1 MGKGI
6 MSDNISIVAQPRTV
20 SGKKVKQ
27 LRREGIIPAVIYGQ
41 QEPVS
46 IQLEQKALRRALR
59 HAGSSTLIDIN
70 LGSDT
75 RTVLVRDIQQHV
87 TRGDVLHVD
96 FMEVNMREKLT
107 AEAELVPV
115 GEAPVLETGLG
126 TLMFPIRV
134 VEIECRPGD
143 LVSEIKFDISG
154 MDSLDSVIYMRDVDA
169 PKGIDILSDPDAV
182 VARVETL
189 AAEVEEEAEVE
200 ELAPDAVEVIGED
213 SEEEAM

>member
-1 MGKGI
+1 

-27 LRREGIIPAVIYGQ
+27 LRREGVIPAVIYGQ

-70 LGSDT
+70 LGSET

-115 GEAPVLETGLG
+115 GEAPVLGTGLG

-143 LVSEIKFDISG
+143 LVSEIEFDISG
-154 MDSLDSVIYMRDVDA
+154 MDSLDSVIYMRDVNA
-169 PKGIDILSDPDAV
+169 PKGIEILSDPDAV

-189 AAEVEEEAEVE
+189 AAEVEKEEVE
-200 ELAPDAVEVIGED
+200 ELAPDAVEVIGKD

>member
-1 MGKGI
+1 

-20 SGKKVKQ
+20 SGKQVKQ

-46 IQLEQKALRRALR
+46 IQLEQKALCRALR
-59 HAGSSTLIDIN
+59 YAGASTLIDIN
-70 LGSDT
+70 LGSET

-115 GEAPVLETGLG
+115 GEAPILETGFG

-154 MDSLDSVIYMRDVDA
+154 MDSLDSVIYMRDVVA
-169 PKGIDILSDPDAV
+169 PKGIEILSDPDAV

-200 ELAPDAVEVIGED
+200 ELAADAVEVIGED
-213 SEEEAM
+213 SDEEAM

>member
-1 MGKGI
+1 